1 MHAERKRYE
10 NGEIEKRRKIKGRE
24 KQLKIKKTI
33 NGRNATCETKENS
46 ILTEVYRI
54 TKNI

>member
-24 KQLKIKKTI
+24 KQLKIKKQ
-33 NGRNATCETKENS
+33 
-46 ILTEVYRI
+46 
-54 TKNI
+54 